1 MKSFK
6 DPVISQLISELL
18 NEPFSKARDFAKK
31 DMDAVCSEIE
41 SEGYLFSTGDSL
53 GADFDSEKNSFEKSR
68 DLICLLLIQFDLLGV
83 TEMPEGPLQ
92 NLVSSDFDPS
102 QFSCPFLATAEYL
115 KHLKTSDNFPIE
127 TLVIDKMIA
136 QNLCLSFEKDL
147 AKTLEEPLLLLWPMK
162 DQIIRECVS
171 TAEKKVEL
179 SPEWMGT
186 LDKAL
191 ENGSIPFSR
200 GERSKLFLETFRLI
214 ANSGSEPR
222 LCFSLPQMGA
232 LILLLAFKTSFLP
245 VSEIAAGKFAS
256 LIFQMEHKKQQ
267 AQNLE
272 LVFSADWL
280 IQVGDLRN
288 TALEHLEEMRS
299 LPQSL
304 NEAA

>member
-1 MKSFK
+1 
-6 DPVISQLISELL
+6 
-18 NEPFSKARDFAKK
+18 
-31 DMDAVCSEIE
+31 
-41 SEGYLFSTGDSL
+41 
-53 GADFDSEKNSFEKSR
+53 
-68 DLICLLLIQFDLLGV
+68 
-83 TEMPEGPLQ
+83 MPEGPLQ